1 MQQPPPSLA
10 PSLADAEWLNAPA
23 TRAVFALLDSEG
35 GEGRVVG
42 GAVRNALIGVPVSD
56 VDFATTLTPDR
67 VAQLAEAAG
76 MKVVP
81 TGIDHGTVTLV
92 VGGRAFEVTTL
103 REDIATDGRHAVVR
117 FGHDWTADAER
128 RDFTVNALSVD
139 AAGVVHDPIGGY
151 ADIVARRIRFIGDA
165 DRRIAEDRLRILRLF
180 RFHADYGAGD
190 VDPAGLAA
198 AMRARNGLRDL
209 SAERIG
215 AEMRRIVVSRGN
227 VAAVTVMQEAGI
239 LPIVLGGIAFLAQ
252 FGRAVRAA
260 TAAGAVPDPAPRL
273 ANLACRVEEDGH
285 RVSERLRLANAER
298 DRLLATLATGAA
310 FAPFPDERA
319 ARGLLYRSGEQAFRD
334 GVFYGFAWSTTPP
347 GDAWKNLYHLP
358 DRWTTPRFPLRGRD
372 IVAAGVDG
380 PAVGTLLRDL
390 EAWWQEQDFAP
401 DEAALRARLK
411 QMIAARR

>member
-1 MQQPPPSLA
+1 MTQHP
-10 PSLADAEWLNAPA
+10 PSLADAEWFNAPA
-23 TRAVFALLDSEG
+23 TRAIFALFAGGG

-42 GAVRNALIGVPVSD
+42 GAVRNALLGVPVAD
-56 VDFATTLTPDR
+56 IDFATTLTPDR
-67 VAQLAEAAG
+67 VAPLAEAAG

-92 VGGRAFEVTTL
+92 TGGRAFEVTTL

-139 AAGVVHDPIGGY
+139 AAGKVHDPVGGY
-151 ADIVARRIRFIGDA
+151 PDIVARRIRFIGDA

-190 VDPAGLAA
+190 VDPPALAA
-198 AMRARNGLRDL
+198 AMRARAGLRDL

-215 AEMRRIVVSRGN
+215 AEMRRIVVARGN

-239 LPIVLGGIAFLAQ
+239 LPIVLGGIAYLAQ
-252 FGRAVRAA
+252 FARAVRAA
-260 TAAGAVPDPAPRL
+260 RAAGAAPHPAPLL
-273 ANLACRVEEDGH
+273 ATLACRVEEDGM

-298 DRLLATLATGAA
+298 DRLLATIAAGAS

-319 ARGLLYRSGEQAFRD
+319 ARRLLYRSGGEAFRD
-334 GVFYGFAWSTTPP
+334 GVFHGFAWSTTPP
-347 GDAWKNLYHLP
+347 ADAWKNLYHLP
-358 DRWTTPRFPLRGRD
+358 DRWTPPGFPLRGRD
-372 IVAAGVDG
+372 IVAAGAEG
-380 PAVGTLLRDL
+380 PAVGTMLRDL

-401 DEAALRARLK
+401 DEAALRVRLAE
-411 QMIAARR
+411 MIAARR